1 MQPDQIIEI
10 EDAEWLGEMGADPSV
25 PAPLAPEV
33 PLQVIPPDREAL
45 LWGVAGVAV
54 GSLVTGLLTA
64 LAFRSF
70 ARTQSP
76 WGPALVSGVG
86 AFVVGGTL
94 IAVASRARDSRTA
107 AAASGFKLAY

>member
-1 MQPDQIIEI
+1 MHPDQIIDI
-10 EDAEWLGEMGADPSV
+10 EDAEWLGEMGADPLA
-25 PAPLAPEV
+25 PAPEA
-33 PLQVIPPDREAL
+33 PLQVLPPDREAL
-45 LWGVAGVAV
+45 MWGVAGVAV

-94 IAVASRARDSRTA
+94 IAVASRSRDSRTS

>member
-1 MQPDQIIEI
+1 LP
-10 EDAEWLGEMGADPSV
+10 ASPS
-25 PAPLAPEV
+25 A
-33 PLQVIPPDREAL
+33 
-45 LWGVAGVAV
+45 
-54 GSLVTGLLTA
+54 
-64 LAFRSF
+64 
-70 ARTQSP
+70 P